1 LAGNDERAFRFP
13 RAVRMRRRRD
23 FARTIRDGRTV
34 AREAFVVYC
43 LAVPG
48 KRRLLGV
55 VCGRR
60 VGSAVVRN
68 RVKRHLRE
76 IFRTHPE
83 HFRDGLWFVAV
94 AKPPI
99 AGGDFK
105 ALEESV
111 LAALAE
117 LTRGQN
123 EQVKKS
129 D

>member
-1 LAGNDERAFRFP
+1 MAGNDERDFRFP

-34 AREAFVVYC
+34 AGDAFVIHC
-43 LAVPG
+43 LPVSG
-48 KRRLLGV
+48 EGRLLGV

-60 VGSAVVRN
+60 VGKAVVRN
-68 RVKRHLRE
+68 RAKRRLRE

-83 HFRDGLWFVAV
+83 LFRDGFWFVAV

-99 AGGDFK
+99 AGRNFK
-105 ALEESV
+105 TLEKDV
-111 LAALAE
+111 VAALAE
-117 LTRGQN
+117 LTRGKYGKAK
-123 EQVKKS
+123 ES